1 MIDTSATRS
10 RGYKPGQKPWTAY
23 LYILPGFLIYG
34 AFVLWPII
42 DTLRYSFYDWDGFST
57 PTLIGLGNYLRLFQ
71 DSLVGIA
78 LRNNLL
84 FIFFYTLFPIVIA
97 LFLTSLLTRRR
108 IRGLTFFR
116 AGLFLPYVMSMVVV
130 GVVWRWIYN
139 PVFGPLNQALGA
151 IGLEAWARP
160 WLGDFDFALPAV
172 GIVGTWVQFG
182 FCLVLFIAG
191 AQRIEEVLYDA
202 AKIDGASDLQQLWYI
217 TLPSLRGEIS
227 VALVTTLIAAL
238 RIFDLIFVTTRG
250 GPANETMVVALQ
262 IYRNAFDLNRAGY
275 AAAIAVVLTAII
287 LCISYLV
294 ITLRS
299 WAGEEG

>member
-1 MIDTSATRS
+1 MPHAPKVGTK
-10 RGYKPGQKPWTAY
+10 GYKPGQKPWTAY
-23 LYILPGFLIYG
+23 LYILPGFLIYA

-42 DTLRYSFYDWDGFST
+42 ATLRYSFYDWDGFSS
-57 PTLIGLGNYLRLFQ
+57 PSFIGLGNYVRLLQ
-71 DSLVGIA
+71 DNLFGIS

-97 LFLTSLLTRRR
+97 LFLTSLLTRRQV
-108 IRGLTFFR
+108 RGLTFFR

-139 PVFGPLNQALGA
+139 PVFGPLNQFLRAV
-151 IGLEAWARP
+151 GLENLARP
-160 WLGDFDFALPAV
+160 WLGDFEFALPAV
-172 GIVGTWVQFG
+172 GMVGTWVQFG

-191 AQRIEEVLYDA
+191 VQRIEEVLYDA

-217 TLPSLRGEIS
+217 TLPGLRGEIA

-238 RIFDLIFVTTRG
+238 RIFDLVFVTTRG
-250 GPANETMVVALQ
+250 GPANETTVVALH

-275 AAAIAVVLTAII
+275 AAAIAVILTMII
-287 LCISYLV
+287 LFISYLV
-294 ITLRS
+294 ITLRMRTT
-299 WAGEEG
+299 EEG